1 MSTDS
6 RDDVSVFVSSPVFCL
21 NRSSV
26 DYVSC
31 VSFSDGRIKRV
42 GVSSKKRSVV
52 WTDEEVSNFRML
64 AGQSFGFGVLPSTE
78 ESQGVDTEM
87 SGSVK
92 WSKLYVSL
100 CVCVY

>member
-1 MSTDS
+1 MI
-6 RDDVSVFVSSPVFCL
+6 
-21 NRSSV
+21 NQ
-26 DYVSC
+26 
-31 VSFSDGRIKRV
+31 DGRIKRV

-78 ESQGVDTEM
+78 ESHGVDTEM

>member
-6 RDDVSVFVSSPVFCL
+6 RDDVSIFVSSPVFCL

-31 VSFSDGRIKRV
+31 VSFLDGRIKRV

-52 WTDEEVSNFRML
+52 WTDEEVSNFRL
-64 AGQSFGFGVLPSTE
+64 DKFQL
-78 ESQGVDTEM
+78 
-87 SGSVK
+87 
-92 WSKLYVSL
+92 
-100 CVCVY
+100 